1 VTSSPRVSSFT
12 KDRHPVTTS
21 RFNAARPT
29 LSICATAGLTLLRAH
44 GIRPAGSRTASWSGD
59 LRGCRSKLGDRKRRV
74 LGHPE

>member
-44 GIRPAGSRTASWSGD
+44 GIRARRLEDGFLEWRLAGMPVEVG
-59 LRGCRSKLGDRKRRV
+59 
-74 LGHPE
+74 